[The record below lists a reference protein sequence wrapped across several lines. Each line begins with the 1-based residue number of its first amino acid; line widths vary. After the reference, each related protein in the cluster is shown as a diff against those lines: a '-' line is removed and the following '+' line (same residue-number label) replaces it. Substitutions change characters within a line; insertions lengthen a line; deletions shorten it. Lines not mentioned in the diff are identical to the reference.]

1 MDKPKESAPS
11 LVVAWDV
18 QRKNRAKSSTPTDA
32 APRPS
37 FSKAVEEIERPG
49 SLVDAILA
57 KRKAA
62 QPEPEAPAEEDDGY
76 GEPLMDVN
84 DDFLDL
90 NDDDYKEPDI
100 STAPKKL
107 PFPTSRAD
115 AIRAKLK
122 ATRGF

>member
-11 LVVAWDV
+11 LVIAWDV
-18 QRKNRAKSSTPTDA
+18 QRKNRAKSPTPTA
-32 APRPS
+32 SASRPS
-37 FSKAVEEIERPG
+37 PLSQAAEEMDRPG

-62 QPEPEAPAEEDDGY
+62 LPEPELEEESLDDDGY
-76 GEPLMDVN
+76 GEPLPE
-84 DDFLDL
+84 LEAS
-90 NDDDYKEPDI
+90 EPEEQDI
-100 STAPKKL
+100 SAAPKKL

>member
-1 MDKPKESAPS
+1 MDKPKEPTPS

-18 QRKNRAKSSTPTDA
+18 QRKNRAKSPAPTDS
-32 APRPS
+32 APRAK
-37 FSKAVEEIERPG
+37 FTQAVEELERPG

-62 QPEPEAPAEEDDGY
+62 LPEPELEEESLDDDGY
-76 GEPLMDVN
+76 GEPLPELEL
-84 DDFLDL
+84 DDT
-90 NDDDYKEPDI
+90 KPEPDI
-100 STAPKKL
+100 SAAPKKL